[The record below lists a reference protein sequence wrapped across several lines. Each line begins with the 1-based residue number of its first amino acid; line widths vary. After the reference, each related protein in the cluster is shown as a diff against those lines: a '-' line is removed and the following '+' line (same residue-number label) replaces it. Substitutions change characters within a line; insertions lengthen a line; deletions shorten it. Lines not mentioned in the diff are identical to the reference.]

1 MKTRITI
8 IMTMLLLGVVLIFT
22 NSSTVE
28 AKSKKTKYTTVTVTS
43 GSMKEAKKVNS
54 SIMAQKKL
62 VKIKVKA
69 SSMKKVKKIVSK
81 LDKNIQKANGWN
93 VSLVKCLDF
102 SDESSARKYDV
113 NNGIYTKYDKSTW
126 YMENG
131 KKKTKHHWLYSD
143 YYPKKSGSYYTI
155 TLDAK
160 GEAEYV
166 AGIYLVQDVVTN
178 YRNDLAKWIA
188 TNKGSEDAEVQAQ
201 IIKYQSWIDTDFT
214 KLSSAVKALMLEGL
228 ADGDTDYIVYGS
240 HQSDRVELNKK
251 WLKGVLKKEDNILI
265 SCLNHKYRTACGG
278 YSTLTNLVYGMVGMK
293 TDYMTD
299 QGESLGYNPDAW
311 DIDVDNYAHVWTS
324 IQVIN
329 SKGQKAWISYNYGFG
344 GESADLYADSQLT
357 KEIKYDDFWN

>member
-1 MKTRITI
+1 MKARITI
-8 IMTMLLLGVVLIFT
+8 IMTMLLLGVMLIFT

-81 LDKNIQKANGWN
+81 LNNNMKKANGWN
-93 VSLVKCLDF
+93 VDFLECLENSDKSDAVKYTVD
-102 SDESSARKYDV
+102 
-113 NNGIYTKYDKSTW
+113 NGIYTKYDKSTW

-201 IIKYQSWIDTDFT
+201 IVKYQSWIDTDFT

-228 ADGDTDYIVYGS
+228 ADGDTQYIYYLTNEDTRE
-240 HQSDRVELNKK
+240 HLNKQ
-251 WLKGVLKKEDNILI
+251 WLKGVLKKQTNRSIK
-265 SCLNHKYRTACGG
+265 CLNHEYKGVCED
-278 YSTLTNLVYGMVGMK
+278 YSSLVQFVYGNLEGMK
-293 TDYMTD
+293 TSRLDNLE
-299 QGESLGYNPDAW
+299 GNENEYNGHAW
-311 DIDVDNYAHVWTS
+311 ASV
-324 IQVIN
+324 QVTN
-329 SKGQKAWISYNYGFG
+329 SKGQKAWIEYNYGFG
-344 GESADLYADSQLT
+344 GESTTLYSDFKCT